1 MNCSRCEFA
10 AKIKEAEHG
19 GLRFED
25 TPCAMCELT
34 EDSSRTMSF
43 EEGQAAG
50 PVRWPP
56 PEDTAVA
63 DRLPVSV
70 LSEALRGFLELPP
83 RVFRAV
89 QLRFKGESY
98 ALIAKELN
106 VTPQGVEVQV
116 KRALEA
122 HPHLKSL
129 LPEKAARHDARR
141 RRRHSV
147 ARRGKPGAGAKAEGG
162 AAK

>member
-19 GLRFED
+19 GLRYED
-25 TPCAMCELT
+25 TPCATCELT

-43 EEGQAAG
+43 EEGLAAG
-50 PVRWPP
+50 PVCWPP

-63 DRLPVSV
+63 DRLPISV

-129 LPEKAARHDARR
+129 LPEKAARHEARKRR
-141 RRRHSV
+141 RRSA
-147 ARRGKPGAGAKAEGG
+147 ARRGKPGAGARMEGG
-162 AAK
+162 AGK